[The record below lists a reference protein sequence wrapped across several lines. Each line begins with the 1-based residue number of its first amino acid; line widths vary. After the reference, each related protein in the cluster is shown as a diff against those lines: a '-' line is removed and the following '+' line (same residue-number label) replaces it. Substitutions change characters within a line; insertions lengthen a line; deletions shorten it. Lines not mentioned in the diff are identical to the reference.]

1 MPTAF
6 LPRRAPVSSRP
17 HERSGADRTQPRRP
31 VPPDAL
37 GTDGIQR
44 PKPKPCRS
52 SPPLGNSVSSL
63 PRGRTRSG
71 RASGPGHRCPVPPN
85 AQGLPRGRPCPGH
98 PEPRNQTN
106 SRPVCH
112 PNNVASV
119 SGGGPASGC
128 WQRELT
134 SRPVEHPAVRTIHP
148 GPRAACLSRC
158 PTATVTGGGPALAA
172 GRGNREAGLWV
183 PASRSIPFKS
193 GSPSKYRPAI
203 GQSIDGGVINKS
215 RSHRAYAQ
223 QLVTT
228 RLLDCLHDPV
238 TRLSRLQR
246 IHPSALSNCYP
257 PITSSDFNERGVMAC

>member
-1 MPTAF
+1 MASNAQNPSHAD
-6 LPRRAPVSSRP
+6 PAR
-17 HERSGADRTQPRRP
+17 RSGTASQASPEAARGLGGRLGRDAAALCHPTPRAFPGGGPALAIQNQRT
-31 VPPDAL
+31 
-37 GTDGIQR
+37 
-44 PKPKPCRS
+44 K
-52 SPPLGNSVSSL
+52 
-63 PRGRTRSG
+63 
-71 RASGPGHRCPVPPN
+71 
-85 AQGLPRGRPCPGH
+85 
-98 PEPRNQTN
+98 TN

-112 PNNVASV
+112 PKCCIRPRGRACLWALAARAHL
-119 SGGGPASGC
+119 PAGRAPSCSNDG
-128 WQRELT
+128 
-134 SRPVEHPAVRTIHP
+134 IHP
-148 GPRAACLSRC
+148 GPRAACVSRC
-158 PTATVTGGGPALAA
+158 QTAAVTGGGPAPAA

-183 PASRSIPFKS
+183 PASQSIPFKS

-257 PITSSDFNERGVMAC
+257 AITPPDFYERGVMPC